1 MPTDQLVAL
10 VVFAVT
16 LALLA
21 VFAAAET
28 ALERSNRARIQ
39 ALAAKGDIRAARIA
53 DSAERIVQTIDPLTF
68 GRIVNAALVVLA
80 LAYFGAERWGS
91 VGGILG
97 LGAVGVFVTVV
108 VQMTV
113 GLVVARQPEVS
124 ALHISRFIQFSNVIL
139 GVPSW
144 IVALP
149 ARLVAR
155 TISAVTPEP
164 DDILSL
170 VEREEASGGV
180 EEEERRMIRGV
191 IGLEDKMAR
200 EIMVPRIDIAAADI
214 EDGIEE
220 VSTIVI
226 ERGFSRVPVYRET
239 IDDIVGIVYAKD
251 LLRSASD
258 GNGRDRRVSELL
270 RDPVFIPESK
280 RLDQLLT
287 EMRASRTHMAIVL
300 DEYGGTAGLVT
311 IEDLLEEIVG
321 EIEDEYDT
329 ARAPV
334 EMISEHEVVI
344 DAGAD
349 TEALQELF
357 GVDVESEEYETVGGL
372 VIHELGRLPTVG
384 DEICVEGLK
393 LRVLSM
399 AGRRIRRLRIERLQ
413 EEPIESVAA
422 K

>member
-28 ALERSNRARIQ
+28 ALERSSRARIQ
-39 ALAAKGDIRAARIA
+39 ALAARGDIRAARIA

-144 IVALP
+144 VVALP

-251 LLRSASD
+251 LLRAASD

-413 EEPIESVAA
+413 EEPVESVAA

>member
-124 ALHISRFIQFSNVIL
+124 ALQISRFIQFSNVIL

-144 IVALP
+144 VVALP

-251 LLRSASD
+251 LLRAASD

-413 EEPIESVAA
+413 EEPVESVAA